1 VVEDVVVR
9 KCASVLQ
16 LLAGE
21 DETLL
26 VRWDTFLILDLLF
39 HLLDGVRGLNFK
51 SDCLAGQ
58 CLHED
63 LHATTETKDKVKGRV
78 FLDVLVRKCA
88 SVRQILARKE

>member
-1 VVEDVVVR
+1 VCIGDWDGSATTTETKDEVEGRLFLDVVVR

-26 VRWDTFLILDLLF
+26 VRWDTLLVLDLLF
-39 HLLDGVRGLNFK
+39 HLLDGVRGLNLK

-63 LHATTETKDKVKGRV
+63 LHGVVE
-78 FLDVLVRKCA
+78 
-88 SVRQILARKE
+88 